1 MSHPIADLLKRAL
14 LVGATEVRLVPGRR
28 TIVVLAQGE
37 SEVKGDPQTPE
48 KITLMLAPILTPA
61 AKQHLTTGFAEWDF
75 ELEGRGPV
83 RACAEVK
90 VGLVNVSFFLDRCE
104 TLAKQ
109 AERHPPP
116 PVRPPF
122 VPSAPSMG
130 AMP

>member
-48 KITLMLAPILTPA
+48 KITGLLAPVLTPA
-61 AKQHLTTGFAEWDF
+61 ARQHLATGFAEWDF
-75 ELEGRGPV
+75 ELDGRGPV

-90 VGLVNVSFFLDRCE
+90 VGLVNGTAGSTRSSHHSAR
-104 TLAKQ
+104 TTGS
-109 AERHPPP
+109 
-116 PVRPPF
+116 
-122 VPSAPSMG
+122 PSCQVMT
-130 AMP
+130 